1 MNSFRIVYLIKYKKH
16 KSAKP
21 LIPQGFWHFLISK
34 TNFIEIII
42 FIDFHTFYIVREHIQ
57 YKITPLYTHF

>member
-1 MNSFRIVYLIKYKKH
+1 MSSFRVVYLIKYKKQ

-42 FIDFHTFYIVREHIQ
+42 FIDFHTF
-57 YKITPLYTHF
+57 LYST

>member
-1 MNSFRIVYLIKYKKH
+1 MNSFRIVYLIKYKNTKVPNPYTTRVL
-16 KSAKP
+16 A
-21 LIPQGFWHFLISK
+21 LLISK